1 MSNDV
6 SNDFTVSGLADGES
20 DEIIRALEAEN
31 LLNTVMPEPDWAS
44 IPFDPSELPSEQ
56 RAVADLYQNNDP
68 RWDFWRYENWG
79 TKNDVFGVEVLSKDE
94 SADGTWSLT
103 AAFRTSNGQPTQQWF
118 RAFLKQYPRV
128 QVVNIYIDE
137 DRYHGVTVAK
147 DGKTAD
153 EARGSEVEEQLRE
166 EFWRQIKSEPS
177 GDEEEDALKYISA
190 WSEKRHDML
199 KESLQGLPDR
209 LFEQIDNR
217 PNLTEFFK
225 QKLAEKGL
233 PQGD

>member
-6 SNDFTVSGLADGES
+6 SNDFTVSGLTDGES

-68 RWDFWRYENWG
+68 RWYFWRYKNWG
-79 TKNDVFGVEVLSKDE
+79 TKNDVFRVEVLSKDE
-94 SADGTWSLT
+94 NADGTWSIT
-103 AAFRTSNGQPTQQWF
+103 AAFRTSNGQPTKQWF
-118 RAFLKQYPRV
+118 RAFLKQYPRA
-128 QVVNIYIDE
+128 QFRNIYVDE
-137 DRYHGVTVAK
+137 DSYSGVTVGK
-147 DGKTAD
+147 DGKTLD
-153 EARGSEVEEQLRE
+153 ESREDEEDWATWEEEQDEDSDVGRYDVLRAIQE
-166 EFWRQIKSEPS
+166 ELAEVL
-177 GDEEEDALKYISA
+177 LK
-190 WSEKRHDML
+190 
-199 KESLQGLPDR
+199 
-209 LFEQIDNR
+209 QIDER